1 MKKIHYLSF
10 LIFVTASFWM
20 ISCETGNELTLPG
33 QHFASIEEVRAMY
46 KGEPVTI
53 GREGDREFF
62 IGGIVISNAGQGNNP
77 EGKIIIQNQANG
89 RLRGL
94 ALAVDS
100 YLDRYKVGDSVIV
113 RIDGKVL
120 ERIDGVFQISGLSPL
135 EIGRISENNEQHV
148 HLETDDFSV
157 LASGV
162 DIYQN
167 TLVRLIS
174 ADVPGVVRNQVFGDG
189 DVTLSDGS
197 NTVLV
202 KTRETAVVANEP
214 VPIEGDFTGI
224 LSYTATG
231 EPYLAIRT
239 SADIDGEYMAP
250 EFYTNF
256 PEGFEVA
263 PPFLSGSWVLTS
275 AARNTGATVHLKR
288 GAAALITQGT
298 APTTESIIAM
308 DFDLLFGASRF
319 SLYYGQVTTSNND
332 SNGSKVYV
340 EYSQDEGAT
349 WTLLE
354 PSSVKYTLD
363 QEQTWTQ
370 VTLPVDDP
378 AALVLEAM
386 TAPNSPD
393 NPGRQRLYFAEYENL
408 AIEGPVRFRIRKP
421 IGTASRI
428 MVDDV
433 FVKPHE

>member
-1 MKKIHYLSF
+1 
-10 LIFVTASFWM
+10 
-20 ISCETGNELTLPG
+20 
-33 QHFASIEEVRAMY
+33 
-46 KGEPVTI
+46 
-53 GREGDREFF
+53 
-62 IGGIVISNAGQGNNP
+62 
-77 EGKIIIQNQANG
+77 
-89 RLRGL
+89 
-94 ALAVDS
+94 
-100 YLDRYKVGDSVIV
+100 
-113 RIDGKVL
+113 
-120 ERIDGVFQISGLSPL
+120 
-135 EIGRISENNEQHV
+135 
-148 HLETDDFSV
+148 
-157 LASGV
+157 
-162 DIYQN
+162 
-167 TLVRLIS
+167 
-174 ADVPGVVRNQVFGDG
+174 
-189 DVTLSDGS
+189 
-197 NTVLV
+197 
-202 KTRETAVVANEP
+202 
-214 VPIEGDFTGI
+214 
-224 LSYTATG
+224 
-231 EPYLAIRT
+231 
-239 SADIDGEYMAP
+239 
-250 EFYTNF
+250 
-256 PEGFEVA
+256 
-263 PPFLSGSWVLTS
+263 
-275 AARNTGATVHLKR
+275 KR

-319 SLYYGQVTTSNND
+319 SLYYGQVTTNNND